1 MKILNTLCLVTLFM
15 SSAFAEPTPSGAKPT
30 FTNNEGKPFTLY
42 YMDGTPV
49 PAGTRMFITGI
60 GVNLLVNDK
69 GETIGTAFNT
79 PEEAQKAREAKPD
92 CSGAVFGPG
101 PGGIPAGC
109 PGSSNTS
116 SSGNI
121 TEVNEEDYNKKV
133 YELAVVL
140 SGANEIGAKS
150 CKGAGDEMPG
160 SLSNWWGAVKSYA
173 SGEIARDK
181 LLNERIAG
189 LEQKMGELT
198 KGDGSTLQVDSIQLQ
213 IDTVSASIESVNG
226 ENGRIPLREKLILAA
241 LKSTET
247 NSKENTTTMEAY
259 FNLRDKAFA
268 SSLEVAKAAC
278 ERKKKIEKC
287 ETDEEGNKS
296 CKVVEEKDPVPGCEV
311 VQEQIPVMKAGALQS
326 YGEVYLSKMQ
336 SEALNDRMQMFA
348 NYLKDTMAALPRSN
362 DANYDWSSPMEAA
375 FTAME
380 KARKKSG
387 AKCPD
392 GETALA
398 EVEKNEKSETKT
410 ELSANAK
417 KIVGGAGAF
426 MEKLGI
432 GGNKDAM
439 KGYMEA
445 WKAADAVIGQA
456 ANRPEYFDYVTE
468 KANAI
473 LEADRMKLQN
483 LLAAK
488 SKLETYLAKLK
499 NALAN
504 GTSGSGAKSSTVS
517 NAKQNEAPAKLAL
530 ATQSL
535 QQVSAANVGG
545 VNQGGSLTNTSA
557 AAVTI
562 GDQKSL
568 SLSTVAETSSSGI
581 GLSASSGSSFSSAK
595 MSTGEGLS
603 LSGASMAIAKKSL
616 ANISQNQKKIAEKSN
631 SILPTST
638 PNPTTGSKEKT
649 KIAHPATS
657 SSSPVSVVNN
667 TFGETMKGSF
677 EKFNNT
683 EGASEAYKSASLGG
697 SRYESSGGSYG
708 YYVGGS
714 SGSSSS
720 GSKTVTEK
728 MLGHSAPPKISDKTA
743 PTKAS
748 ESSKVAGSEVAYQY
762 KEASND
768 SRILSQSIS
777 AKKFRKK
784 DEYDAKDSDSLF
796 ERVTKAYIRN
806 YEKVEEERER

>member
-1 MKILNTLCLVTLFM
+1 MVTLLT
-15 SSAFAEPTPSGAKPT
+15 SNAFAEPTPAGAKPT
-30 FTNNEGKPFTLY
+30 FTNSEGKPFTLY

-69 GETIGTAFNT
+69 GQTVGTAFNT
-79 PEEAQKAREAKPD
+79 PEEAQKARDAKPD

-109 PGSSNTS
+109 PGSSNS
-116 SSGNI
+116 ASNGNI
-121 TEVNEEDYNKKV
+121 TEVDEEAYNKKV

-140 SGANEIGAKS
+140 SGASEIGAKS

-173 SGEIARDK
+173 TGEIARDK
-181 LLNERIAG
+181 LLNERIAS

-278 ERKKKIEKC
+278 ERKKKVEKC

-296 CKVVEEKDPVPGCEV
+296 CQVVEEKDPVPGCEV
-311 VQEQIPVMKAGALQS
+311 VQEQIPVMKAGSLQS

-348 NYLKDTMAALPRSN
+348 DYLKDTMAALPRSN
-362 DANYDWSSPMEAA
+362 DSNYDWSSPMETA

-392 GETALA
+392 GEAALA

-410 ELSANAK
+410 ELTANTK

-432 GGNKDAM
+432 GGNQDAM

-456 ANRPEYFDYVTE
+456 ANRPEYFDYITE
-468 KANAI
+468 KTNAI
-473 LEADRMKLQN
+473 LEADRVKLQN

-488 SKLETYLAKLK
+488 SKLETYLSKLK
-499 NALAN
+499 NTLAN
-504 GTSGSGAKSSTVS
+504 GTSGSGSKSSTTS
-517 NAKQNEAPAKLAL
+517 NAKANEAPAKLAL
-530 ATQSL
+530 ATQNL
-535 QQVSAANVGG
+535 EQVSASAGV
-545 VNQGGSLTNTSA
+545 VNQGGSLINANA
-557 AAVTI
+557 AAVATA
-562 GDQKSL
+562 DQKSL

-581 GLSASSGSSFSSAK
+581 GLSASSKSSFSSGK
-595 MSTGEGLS
+595 ISSGDGLS

-638 PNPTTGSKEKT
+638 PTPTTGSKEKT
-649 KIAHPATS
+649 KIANPGTS
-657 SSSPVSVVNN
+657 SSSPVNVVNN
-667 TFGETMKGSF
+667 SFGETMKGSF

-683 EGASEAYKSASLGG
+683 DGATEAYKSASLGG

-708 YYVGGS
+708 YYVGGGS
-714 SGSSSS
+714 SGSASS
-720 GSKTVTEK
+720 GTRTVTEK
-728 MLGHSAPPKISDKTA
+728 MLGHSAPPKFSDKSA
-743 PTKAS
+743 PSKVSETSKMPAS
-748 ESSKVAGSEVAYQY
+748 EATYQY